1 MGQDERFALQI
12 EVGALIEEVNLEAR
26 SADIGGIKLLDG
38 SAKSLNFMVGTDVGN
53 VVRLDLKSLTAKD
66 LGRMV
71 REPGADIDP
80 TIDLRAG
87 DLVINGFS
95 IRGTALTDDF
105 VSSHDR
111 TGSALAKANAINAS
125 SAYTNVKATALETL
139 VLGDAIEGGT
149 LDENNQLILN
159 GQRIVNVNVQSGD
172 ADGNLVRAI
181 NDLYDDTGVL
191 AEVDEIGALTLVAD
205 DGRNI
210 SIETTSD
217 AAAQATGLNFGAAD
231 SVVTGGALQ
240 LSSNEVVELNL
251 TAAGVGASIGF
262 GSGVGKELLGMTE
275 DTFLETVTIST
286 AEEARRT
293 IDIADSALET
303 LREQISEMGA
313 LNSRLEYAMQN
324 LTTEQFS
331 AQQSQSRMLD
341 LDFAQEVVELTRHSI
356 SQEAQSAVMSQAN
369 SSPESALTLLDG
381 MSSLGFSLRGV
392 GPSFSSGAFSSSNYF
407 SAGLSSGFSL
417 FG

>member
-1 MGQDERFALQI
+1 MVKDERFALQV
-12 EVGALIEEVNLEAR
+12 EVAALVEEVNMEAN

-71 REPGADIDP
+71 REQGADLDA
-80 TIDLRAG
+80 TTDLLAG
-87 DLVINGFS
+87 DLVINGYS

-105 VSSHDR
+105 LSSHDR

-125 SAYTNVKATALETL
+125 SAYTNVQAKALETL
-139 VLGDAIEGGT
+139 VLGDAITGGT
-149 LDENNQLILN
+149 LDENNQLIVNGERILN
-159 GQRIVNVNVQSGD
+159 VSIQSGD

-181 NDLYDDTGVL
+181 NELYDETGVL

-217 AAAQATGLNFGAAD
+217 AAAAATGLNFGVAD

-240 LSSNEVVELNL
+240 LSSNQSVELEF
-251 TAAGVGASIGF
+251 TAAGTDAAIGF

-275 DTFLETVTIST
+275 DTFLETVLITT
-286 AEEARRT
+286 EEEARRT

-303 LREQISEMGA
+303 LRGQISEMGA
-313 LNSRLEYAMQN
+313 LNSRLEYAMHN

-356 SQEAQSAVMSQAN
+356 SQEAQSAVM
-369 SSPESALTLLDG
+369 
-381 MSSLGFSLRGV
+381 
-392 GPSFSSGAFSSSNYF
+392 
-407 SAGLSSGFSL
+407 
-417 FG
+417 